1 MAKNPIVISV
11 DAYLITLQIITY
23 ETVEKKIAVGKT
35 TQTRHERVKQIRD
48 VPSGHSEKTVKS
60 AIDVANKIW
69 AKADITFQLRNT
81 FFPTTEAPGNL
92 EEVSVSAF
100 FGMLTTLKIK
110 AMGGVSA
117 LFVKKFEN
125 IDVGG
130 FAAEKLGTCILPSLS
145 DPWLGKT
152 LAHELGHLLSLPDLV
167 NPPNQAMYN
176 YNLMYGALRANDDL
190 TPDQIEKA
198 RKSERVKLV
207 YQQP

>member
-1 MAKNPIVISV
+1 MV
-11 DAYLITLQIITY
+11 TLQIVDY
-23 ETVEKKIAVGKT
+23 EVVEKKIAVGKT
-35 TQTRHERVKQIRD
+35 IETRRERVKQTRD
-48 VPSGHSEKTVKS
+48 VPSGHSEKNVKS
-60 AIDVANKIW
+60 AMDVANKIW

-81 FFPTTEAPGNL
+81 FFPTSEAPGNL
-92 EEVSVSAF
+92 EEVSVSGF
-100 FGMLTTLKIK
+100 FRMLTTLKIK

-130 FAAEKLGTCILPSLS
+130 FAAEKLGACILPSLS

-176 YNLMYGALRANDDL
+176 YNLMYGALRPNDDL
-190 TPDQIEKA
+190 TPDPN
-198 RKSERVKLV
+198 RKST
-207 YQQP
+207 

>member
-1 MAKNPIVISV
+1 MANMIVISV
-11 DAYLITLQIITY
+11 DAYLVTLQIVDY
-23 ETVEKKIAVGKT
+23 EVVEKKIAVGKT
-35 TQTRHERVKQIRD
+35 IETRRERVKQTRD
-48 VPSGHSEKTVKS
+48 VPSGHSEKNVKS

-81 FFPTTEAPGNL
+81 FFPTSEAPGNL
-92 EEVSVSAF
+92 EEVSVSGF
-100 FGMLTTLKIK
+100 FRMLTTLKIK

-130 FAAEKLGTCILPSLS
+130 FAAEKLGACILPSLS

-207 YQQP
+207 YQNP